1 MSTRGYARA
10 CMRMHTRACPSEG
23 AREMLASIYCL
34 LELLAS
40 WGAGAHKVP
49 EEFRGSGRGEGV
61 AEREMAQ
68 IDQPPIPTAARTL

>member
-1 MSTRGYARA
+1 
-10 CMRMHTRACPSEG
+10 
-23 AREMLASIYCL
+23 MLASIYCL
-34 LELLAS
+34 WELLAI

-61 AEREMAQ
+61 AERDMAQ